1 MVCDTTI
8 MKASRLISRR
18 LFRFPGKRR
27 LHFGVAE
34 PE

>member
-8 MKASRLISRR
+8 MKAPRLIPRR
-18 LFRFPGKRR
+18 LFVFRESAR